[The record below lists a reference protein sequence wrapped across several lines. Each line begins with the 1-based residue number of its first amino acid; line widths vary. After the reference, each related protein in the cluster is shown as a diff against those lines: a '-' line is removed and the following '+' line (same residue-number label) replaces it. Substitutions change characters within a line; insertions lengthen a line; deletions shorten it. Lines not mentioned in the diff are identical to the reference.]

1 MKPSVAE
8 DWKMQL
14 VEMLIGHR
22 FSYLS
27 RVKHHHLKGH
37 LLLFMAYCV
46 FPEAK
51 NIPTDG
57 KCAYTIK
64 YPKGLNQNVPF
75 LLKYMPQFIY
85 F

>member
-1 MKPSVAE
+1 
-8 DWKMQL
+8 MQPVGKL
-14 VEMLIGHR
+14 TGHGL
-22 FSYLS
+22 SCLS
-27 RVKHHHLKGH
+27 RVKHHRFKDH

-51 NIPTDG
+51 TIPIGG

-64 YPKGLNQNVPF
+64 YPKGLNPNVPF